1 MTTESTPSSRLLLII
16 ETDDLIRELLVRWLT
31 EAGYSVAADDSQTKG
46 IALVI
51 ADVPNPAQAGAA
63 LRALHARH
71 GAPILATS
79 GRFRR
84 APAASEDAARRLGV
98 PNHFTLVL
106 VSIVLIV
113 LALAEYFDH
122 RYNQSRRA

>member
-1 MTTESTPSSRLLLII
+1 MTTDSTSSSRLLLII

-31 EAGYSVAADDSQTKG
+31 EAGYSVAANDSRTNG
-46 IALVI
+46 VALVI

-63 LRALHARH
+63 LRELHGRY

-84 APAASEDAARRLGV
+84 APAASEGAARRLGV
-98 PNHFTLVL
+98 AKVLPKPFTCAEL
-106 VSIVLIV
+106 
-113 LALAEYFDH
+113 LAAVGQCLDG
-122 RYNQSRRA
+122 R